1 MRLKLLWVALPYYE
15 EKEIS
20 RFSQSTERMGR
31 KMGNILRASRYL
43 IIIAVVGA
51 YAVSTILIVYGGALL
66 VNILIDIF
74 LTQPYFSASADRKLM
89 LECIQLIDIF
99 LLGTAFY
106 IVALG
111 LYELFIA
118 RLPTTPSWLSV
129 RDLDDLKAKLLGV
142 IIVILSV
149 FFLEQVINWNGKR
162 DVLDLGIGEALM
174 IGAIVLTIT
183 FHSRHLSTN
192 APKEAAN
199 HARMNTDNERTEPGP
214 APTQENNERS

>member
-1 MRLKLLWVALPYYE
+1 
-15 EKEIS
+15 
-20 RFSQSTERMGR
+20 
-31 KMGNILRASRYL
+31 MGNILRASRYL

-51 YAVSTILIVYGGALL
+51 YIISAILIVYGGALL
-66 VNILIDIF
+66 INILIDIF
-74 LTQPYFSASADRKLM
+74 RTQPHFSPNVDRELM

-118 RLPTTPSWLSV
+118 RHPSTPGWLRV
-129 RDLDDLKAKLLGV
+129 HDLDDLKAKLLGV

-149 FFLEQVINWNGKR
+149 FFLEQVINWDGKR

-183 FHSRHLSTN
+183 FHGRHIQSRSL
-192 APKEAAN
+192 KETAS
-199 HARMNTDNERTEPGP
+199 HAKIDAGNERPGVS
-214 APTQENNERS
+214 EESD